1 MTIMRTTGLA
11 LALLT
16 SSFGIQA
23 QELSFTQGGETSTIL
38 HKQSTLDNFQIG
50 GNSYFVTS
58 YMESASMVYYL
69 ESYADNGTAMIQNK
83 LEIPVGVFNNSYGI
97 DGVVGFGGG
106 VFVLVEHLSKDA
118 AKNTLSIRPVESNGK
133 VSATDTKLMD
143 MSFEKV
149 MNSGYYH
156 SAVSPDRNLLVIAG
170 QLPFVK
176 EQSAKVKLAVYDQ
189 SLKAVSQTEITLPGE
204 DTKNKQLEVLVGN
217 DGSVYLI
224 KRTMNK
230 IGEIVLNAYQVDM
243 KAGSVKE
250 YAIELAAPN
259 YVYTYVTTV
268 SPSNELIVAG
278 TYYTRTTVTVGEKKA
293 TGIFYFT
300 NKNKSERVMTD
311 FPLDSPVENLTAR
324 RILTNG
330 NTVYLAAEQF
340 KEERLDPPA
349 STAGTAASFDYHYN
363 LIHKNEYVIGMDT
376 EGKRK
381 FQLNMAKNFTA
392 RDFDHQYT
400 SAYFISGGKFTV
412 VYNDERVKYTT
423 DSGYNSL
430 IPVVVQVTNDG
441 LMQPAVPFIDKLKLP
456 YDQVLLT
463 AKYVQSADDQV
474 NFLLF
479 KNERSKFLKLYI
491 K

>member
-1 MTIMRTTGLA
+1 MKLIKSTGLV
-11 LALLT
+11 LALVT
-16 SSFGIQA
+16 SSVNLSA
-23 QELSFTQGGETSTIL
+23 QEVSFTQGGETTTMS
-38 HKQSTLDNFQIG
+38 HKQSYLDNFHVG
-50 GNSYFVTS
+50 GNSYYVTS
-58 YMESASMVYYL
+58 FMESASMVYYM
-69 ESYADNGTAMIQNK
+69 ESFSDNGSAMIQNK
-83 LEIPVGVFNNSYGI
+83 LEIPVGVFNNSYSI
-97 DGVVGFGGG
+97 DGVVGFGGQAY
-106 VFVLVEHLSKDA
+106 VLVEHLSKEA
-118 AKNTLSIRPVESNGK
+118 AKNTLSIRPVESTGK
-133 VSATDTKLMD
+133 VSSSDTKLME
-143 MSFEKV
+143 MAFEKV

-156 SAVSPDRNLLVIAG
+156 SAVSPDRNLLAIAG
-170 QLPFVK
+170 QMPFTK
-176 EQSAKVKLAVYDQ
+176 DMPAKVKFAVYDQ

-204 DTKNKQLEVLVGN
+204 DTKNKQLEVLVAN

-243 KAGSVKE
+243 KSGSAKE
-250 YAIELAAPN
+250 YAIELTAPQ
-259 YVYTYVTTV
+259 YVYTYVTSV
-268 SPSNELIVAG
+268 SPNNELIVAG

-324 RILTNG
+324 KILTNG

-349 STAGTAASFDYHYN
+349 STAGTTASFDYHYN
-363 LIHKNEYVIGMDT
+363 LIHKNEYVIGMDQD
-376 EGKRK
+376 GKRK

-392 RDFDHQYT
+392 RDVDHQYT

-412 VYNDERVKYTT
+412 VYNDEKVKYTT
-423 DSGYNSL
+423 ESGYSSL
-430 IPVVVQVTNDG
+430 VPVLVQVTNDG

-456 YDQVLLT
+456 YDQVLYT
-463 AKYVQSADDQV
+463 SKYVQSADDQV

-479 KNERSKFLKLYI
+479 KNERSKFLKVTI